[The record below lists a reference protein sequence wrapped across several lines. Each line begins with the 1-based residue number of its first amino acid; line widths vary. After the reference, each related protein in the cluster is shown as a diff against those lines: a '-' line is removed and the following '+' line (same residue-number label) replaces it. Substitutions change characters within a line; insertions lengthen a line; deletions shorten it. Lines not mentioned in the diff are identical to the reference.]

1 MDQNVIFIIIIKTS
15 SAPIFFP
22 NFLTPNEHLGPKESF
37 DVKNRVG
44 TQFLGVPR
52 VPFGVPKRSLADIG
66 LKRPLAVIQM
76 KQNL

>member
-1 MDQNVIFIIIIKTS
+1 MIFIVIIKTPNGS
-15 SAPIFFP
+15 IFIS